1 MIQSRAETLTA
12 VAPQVLGRVALFQ
25 LPVTQ
30 KPHKMGPTSP
40 GDKRHEQV
48 SQPLFSDSQY
58 IIYKTTLSVLIVAAS
73 VHLCCLIGK

>member
-1 MIQSRAETLTA
+1 MFSMIMIQSRAGTLTA

-48 SQPLFSDSQY
+48 SQPLLSGSQH
-58 IIYKTTLSVLIVAAS
+58 IIQDNPQCTGAVCL
-73 VHLCCLIGK
+73 VHF